1 MGELGASLGFESP
14 GLAGKSMEDGAVSYA
29 LDIVELWDILLLD
42 SNYDMIC

>member
-1 MGELGASLGFESP
+1 
-14 GLAGKSMEDGAVSYA
+14 MEDGAISYA